1 MNEGGGKKF
10 WNNGPIAARLYSGGK
25 DRVIVRENGNTK
37 PLNPQIG
44 SDHDEEGGF
53 SWGSASP
60 AGKRLAMALLKDALE
75 DDKRAAEFADFFNA
89 RVISILPER
98 WTMTRERILSYT
110 EMMER
115 EKITESL
122 LDANAPTKTK
132 RT

>member
-1 MNEGGGKKF
+1 
-10 WNNGPIAARLYSGGK
+10 
-25 DRVIVRENGNTK
+25 
-37 PLNPQIG
+37 
-44 SDHDEEGGF
+44 
-53 SWGSASP
+53 
-60 AGKRLAMALLKDALE
+60 MALLKDALE
-75 DDKRAAEFADFFNA
+75 DDKRAAELADFFNA

-122 LDANAPTKTK
+122 LDASAPTKTK